1 MTNNKTVDL
10 IEMPKKGWRILGFG
24 ADEDI
29 ALTNQNRMR
38 DDGLRATVITVA
50 DDVAS
55 DKRLT
60 EELKKD
66 TYDGVAIG
74 GLISSQ
80 MPGSSPTSRMSLWFE
95 RLLNIV
101 QDNAPATKIILVLG
115 PDDILPAVKRV
126 LG

>member
-1 MTNNKTVDL
+1 MTDSNSVDL

-38 DDGLRATVITVA
+38 ENGLRATVITVK
-50 DDVAS
+50 DDAAS
-55 DKRLT
+55 DKLLET
-60 EELKKD
+60 ELKKD
-66 TYDGVAIG
+66 TYDGVAVG

-80 MPGSSPTSRMSLWFE
+80 MPGSSPTRKMSLWFE
-95 RLLNIV
+95 RLLNNV